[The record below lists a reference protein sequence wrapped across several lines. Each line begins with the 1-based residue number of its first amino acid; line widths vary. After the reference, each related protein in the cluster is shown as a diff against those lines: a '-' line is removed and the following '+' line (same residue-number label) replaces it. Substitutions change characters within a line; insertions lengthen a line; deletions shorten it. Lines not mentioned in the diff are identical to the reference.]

1 MVRWWILMSALQD
14 LEPWRTHRWGCLEGI
29 FRDVCWSREDPLSTY
44 GEHYPVIWNKMGKA
58 GRQPGA
64 SIYFSLPGYL
74 IVSPPPLPRWI
85 LAPWREKNHHQN
97 EQSKILLP
105 LGVLT
110 TAASVANRT
119 ILEVATAEAFS
130 PWPVWPLRVQWGG
143 KHTWEA
149 WVARVSE
156 DLFIKC
162 GGVPTQA
169 AERAP
174 STALTT

>member
-85 LAPWREKNHHQN
+85 LAPPSKRAKQNPPSFRCSCRSSKRSQQDNLGGGNSRSIFTMACVTSESPVRREAHVG
-97 EQSKILLP
+97 SM
-105 LGVLT
+105 
-110 TAASVANRT
+110 
-119 ILEVATAEAFS
+119 
-130 PWPVWPLRVQWGG
+130 GG
-143 KHTWEA
+143 PCF
-149 WVARVSE
+149 RGS
-156 DLFIKC
+156 FY
-162 GGVPTQA
+162 
-169 AERAP
+169 
-174 STALTT
+174 